1 VSGHRVS
8 VFPFFVGCARSGTTL
23 IRAMFDSHSEMA
35 IPSESHFI
43 TPLARQRRRYESGGA
58 FRTDQF
64 ISDLLQQRR
73 FRHWGLEEQVVRE
86 AVAAAAPVDY
96 PDAIRSVFALYARL
110 HGKNRFGD
118 KTVGYLLDMRLLGT
132 LFPEARFVHIIRD
145 GRDIALSAMDMGRRI
160 DEAAF
165 YWKRHVVRGR
175 SIGRRL
181 GSGRYQEVRY
191 EDVLRDPEA
200 VVRGVCDFIDL
211 RFEDSM
217 LRYFERA
224 DRLIQGVGRPHRHQ
238 RLFLPP
244 TKGLRDWRQQ
254 MSRRDAA
261 LFEAIAGDAL
271 TGFGYE
277 RATPRVGTTT
287 RLRASAHFVE
297 IGTRRAAH
305 AVASLGLNPRDWMRP

>member
-1 VSGHRVS
+1 VSGRRVS

-23 IRAMFDSHSEMA
+23 MRAMFDSHSEMA

-43 TPLARQRRRYESGGA
+43 TSLVRQRRRYESGGA
-58 FRTDQF
+58 FHADQF
-64 ISDLLQQRR
+64 ILDLLQQRR
-73 FRHWGLEEQVVRE
+73 FRRWGLEEQVVRKT
-86 AVAAAAPVDY
+86 VAAAAPVDY

-110 HGKNRFGD
+110 QGKNRFGD
-118 KTVGYLLDMRLLGT
+118 KTVRYLLDMRSLGV

-145 GRDIALSAMDMGRRI
+145 GRDVALSAMDMGSRI

-181 GSGRYQEVRY
+181 GSGRYKEVRY
-191 EDVLRDPEA
+191 EDVLRDPET
-200 VVRGVCDFIDL
+200 VVRGLCDFIDL
-211 RFEDSM
+211 RYEDAM

-224 DRLIQGVGRPHRHQ
+224 DHLVQGVGRPNRHQ

-244 TKGLRDWRQQ
+244 TKGLRDWREQ
-254 MSRRDAA
+254 MSSEDAA
-261 LFEAIAGDAL
+261 LFEAIAGVAL
-271 TGFGYE
+271 SGLGYE
-277 RATPRVGTTT
+277 RATPRVRPTA

-305 AVASLGLNPRDWMRP
+305 AVATLDLNPRDWMRL